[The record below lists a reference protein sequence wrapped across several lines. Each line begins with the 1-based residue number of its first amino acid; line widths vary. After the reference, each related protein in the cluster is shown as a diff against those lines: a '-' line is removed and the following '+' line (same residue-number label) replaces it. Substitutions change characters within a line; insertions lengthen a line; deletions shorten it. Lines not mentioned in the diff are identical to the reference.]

1 MATPLTDAT
10 VNRVDTMFPLADQHL
25 VCALLIQECGDNL
38 PLSTTASSAAIERI
52 RFAVLKLS
60 AGDLNELQ
68 RAIDLAQTDW
78 RDVLVAAGF
87 GDDTTAHHSWW
98 PDAPTR

>member
-1 MATPLTDAT
+1 MQQLTA
-10 VNRVDTMFPLADQHL
+10 NP
-25 VCALLIQECGDNL
+25 
-38 PLSTTASSAAIERI
+38 ASIERI

-60 AGDLNELQ
+60 AGDLKALQ
-68 RAIDLAQTDW
+68 RAIDLAKIDW

-87 GDDTTAHHSWW
+87 CSDVTAHKSWW

>member
-1 MATPLTDAT
+1 
-10 VNRVDTMFPLADQHL
+10 MFRLADQDL
-25 VCALLIQECGDNL
+25 VSALLIQECGDNL
-38 PLSTTASSAAIERI
+38 ALPPRSSAGIERI

-68 RAIDLAQTDW
+68 RAIDLAQADW

-87 GDDTTAHHSWW
+87 ADDVTVHHSWW
-98 PDAPTR
+98 PDVPKG

>member
-1 MATPLTDAT
+1 
-10 VNRVDTMFPLADQHL
+10 MFSLADQDL

-38 PLSTTASSAAIERI
+38 PLSNPADSSGTERI

-60 AGDLNELQ
+60 NGDLNALQ

-87 GDDTTAHHSWW
+87 GDDVAAHHSWR
-98 PDAPTR
+98 PNAPTG